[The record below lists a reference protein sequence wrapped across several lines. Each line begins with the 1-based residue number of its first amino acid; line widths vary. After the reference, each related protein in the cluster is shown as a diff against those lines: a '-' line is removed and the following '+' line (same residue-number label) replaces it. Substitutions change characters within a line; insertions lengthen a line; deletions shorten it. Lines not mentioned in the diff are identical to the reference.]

1 VTSDP
6 DPAPRASEDPG
17 DRPEANPLPRA
28 RAERSFGGIAAAGW
42 PDAAGWGAVSFLVV
56 AAAGQLVA
64 LALGLSGVGGSLATS
79 ARIGWLITC
88 LFHHI
93 PTQVE
98 ASASAS
104 GASGAPAATGI
115 VAAALLTGTAGAAG
129 VLFVAGR
136 RTADRAGG
144 DTLARMLHGAKVA
157 PVYALAL
164 FLVSTLVEVRVAVP
178 ANPFVGDL
186 SISPSPVGAF
196 AWPLVLAAAAG
207 AAGGRRSALEAG
219 GDDRG
224 GGGGLLAGVL
234 TGGWRMLLLGLGFA
248 LGGLIVLA
256 VAQPDATAAYA
267 RSVIRSG
274 PGDATVIVAAQAL
287 SLPNHA
293 IFTLVPAM
301 GGCDGVYGEGVRLD
315 AICLHRVPRE
325 LSLELFTPESGPRPE
340 IDDAPRAFLILLLV
354 PAAATTL
361 GGAAAVR
368 RARDEARGEARG
380 RAREW
385 SGPERAGIGAGAGVV
400 FAVLVAAAS
409 ALAGI
414 RVSGELF
421 GGAATGSIVYGPDPL
436 RAGILALGWGIP
448 GGAIGG
454 LLAGR
459 RPSRR
464 PSGSG
469 AVAG

>member
-1 VTSDP
+1 
-6 DPAPRASEDPG
+6 
-17 DRPEANPLPRA
+17 
-28 RAERSFGGIAAAGW
+28 
-42 PDAAGWGAVSFLVV
+42 
-56 AAAGQLVA
+56 
-64 LALGLSGVGGSLATS
+64 
-79 ARIGWLITC
+79 
-88 LFHHI
+88 
-93 PTQVE
+93 
-98 ASASAS
+98 
-104 GASGAPAATGI
+104 
-115 VAAALLTGTAGAAG
+115 
-129 VLFVAGR
+129 
-136 RTADRAGG
+136 
-144 DTLARMLHGAKVA
+144 
-157 PVYALAL
+157 
-164 FLVSTLVEVRVAVP
+164 
-178 ANPFVGDL
+178 
-186 SISPSPVGAF
+186 
-196 AWPLVLAAAAG
+196 
-207 AAGGRRSALEAG
+207 
-219 GDDRG
+219 
-224 GGGGLLAGVL
+224 
-234 TGGWRMLLLGLGFA
+234 
-248 LGGLIVLA
+248 
-256 VAQPDATAAYA
+256 
-267 RSVIRSG
+267 VIRSG
-274 PGDATVIVAAQAL
+274 PGDATVVVAAQAL

-315 AICLHRVPRE
+315 AICLDRVPRE

-361 GGAAAVR
+361 GGVAAVR
-368 RARDEARGEARG
+368 RARR

-436 RAGILALGWGIP
+436 RAGILALGWGIL

-464 PSGSG
+464 PSDSG

>member
-1 VTSDP
+1 MTSDP
-6 DPAPRASEDPG
+6 DPAPRASEEPG
-17 DRPEANPLPRA
+17 DRPEPNPLPRA

-42 PDAAGWGAVSFLVV
+42 TAAAGWGAVSFLVV

-64 LALGLSGVGGSLATS
+64 LALGLSGDGGSLATS

-88 LFHHI
+88 LFHHVPI
-93 PTQVE
+93 QVE
-98 ASASAS
+98 ASASAG
-104 GASGAPAATGI
+104 GAGGAPAATGI

-144 DTLARMLHGAKVA
+144 GTRARMLHGAKVA
-157 PVYALAL
+157 PVYALAV
-164 FLVSTLVEVRVAVP
+164 FLVSTLVEVRIAVP

-186 SISPSPVGAF
+186 SIRPSPVGAF

-219 GDDRG
+219 ANDRG
-224 GGGGLLAGVL
+224 GGGGPLAGVL

-293 IFTLVPAM
+293 VFTLVPAM

-315 AICLHRVPRE
+315 AICLDRVPRE

-368 RARDEARGEARG
+368 RALGEVRG
-380 RAREW
+380 RARER

-421 GGAATGSIVYGPDPL
+421 GGSATGSIVYGPDPL
-436 RAGILALGWGIP
+436 RAGILALGWGIL
-448 GGAIGG
+448 GGAIGA

-459 RPSRR
+459 RASRR
-464 PSGSG
+464 PSGSE
-469 AVAG
+469 AVSG